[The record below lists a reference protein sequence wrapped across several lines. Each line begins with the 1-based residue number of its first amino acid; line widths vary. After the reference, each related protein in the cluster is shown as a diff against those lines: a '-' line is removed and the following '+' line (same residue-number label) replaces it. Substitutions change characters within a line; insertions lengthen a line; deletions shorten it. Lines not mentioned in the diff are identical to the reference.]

1 MDKRIKLKD
10 AAKIL
15 GICYRHAQ
23 RLSYEGKIPN
33 IVTDTGRRYV
43 PESWL
48 LKQLEITPIEPKKIV
63 KS

>member
-1 MDKRIKLKD
+1 MEKRIKLSA
-10 AAKIL
+10 AAKAL

-33 IVTDTGRRYV
+33 IISVTGRRYV

-48 LKQLEITPIEPKKIV
+48 IQQTTVGSGSDRKV
-63 KS
+63 V